1 MEAEVLIGR
10 SIRAKSLLGIFLFTT
25 LKSRNAKLDLD
36 SHIDPHR
43 AGSGSPKYYCDSKAL
58 PSKGPFYIAYKLQS
72 FLSCFLVKFGVR
84 AGHLVKVAVQ
94 VGMVVA

>member
-1 MEAEVLIGR
+1 MEAEVPVLIGR

-43 AGSGSPKYYCDSKAL
+43 VKELDPD
-58 PSKGPFYIAYKLQS
+58 PQNIIAIPQPCRQKDHFTSHINFSNFCHVSL
-72 FLSCFLVKFGVR
+72 
-84 AGHLVKVAVQ
+84 
-94 VGMVVA
+94 